1 MQTLLSDDEIAS
13 LDVTS
18 RRGSRATSWRGPSR
32 RRPREAGDRPPGVPD
47 GGTVVIHMAT
57 RIRPGRPDPLP
68 RDRVPVRGD
77 AGVQAAARGALSLNV
92 IDLVGEYSN
101 DRQEAE
107 FGARLFERNPEM
119 CCEINKVR
127 PMFEALRGL
136 DAWVTSVRRD
146 SSPTRADTPIVERY
160 DLEPGNAIVKVN
172 PMANWTKPQVW
183 RYLKEHDLPHNP
195 LYDLGYSSIGCAPCT
210 RLRFAGE
217 PERAGRWA
225 GSRSGRRDPR
235 ERVGAAGIRRAGV
248 VAGRLRRRPRGP
260 RGPASSPAAGAP
272 RACRRRPAPGT
283 RCPT

>member
-1 MQTLLSDDEIAS
+1 M
-13 LDVTS
+13 
-18 RRGSRATSWRGPSR
+18 
-32 RRPREAGDRPPGVPD
+32 
-47 GGTVVIHMAT
+47 
-57 RIRPGRPDPLP
+57 
-68 RDRVPVRGD
+68 
-77 AGVQAAARGALSLNV
+77 
-92 IDLVGEYSN
+92 GEYSN
-101 DRQEAE
+101 ERQEAE
-107 FGARLFERNPEM
+107 FGARLFESNPEM

-160 DLEPGNAIVKVN
+160 TLEPGNDIVKIN

-225 GSRSGRRDPR
+225 GIAKWECGIH
-235 ERVGAAGIRRAGV
+235 VGETARQATRIRQLPDVDRAR
-248 VAGRLRRRPRGP
+248 ALRRRPR
-260 RGPASSPAAGAP
+260 AP
-272 RACRRRPAPGT
+272 RARGSISRRRCSPYVSPSTWAGNGVSDVT
-283 RCPT
+283 TTLDASWM